1 MASSFNL
8 LINLIGLLL
17 DTLNTP
23 LNNGMSGLELAA
35 NLPSNANDLPTIVVS
50 FAKVEEKTIGI
61 GSIIEVRREL
71 AHDIQIIRADR
82 VAGEMIF
89 HIWVKND
96 DIDAQDK
103 IDEAAGLLGD
113 LLEEHKNELRSHGL
127 LRKGLI
133 FVGPIESSRDAP
145 VWLIQDM
152 HALGRRLVYNF
163 VYEYIA
169 EEEPTEGIIEQVRV
183 DEIWL
188 DGKLLSEKMVIPR
201 E

>member
-8 LINLIGLLL
+8 LINLISLLL

-23 LNNGMSGLELAA
+23 LNNNMLGLELAA
-35 NLPSNANDLPTIVVS
+35 NLPSRANDLPTIVVS
-50 FAKVEEKTIGI
+50 YAKVEEKTIGI

-71 AHDIQIIRADR
+71 THDIEVIRADR

-89 HIWVKND
+89 HIWVRND
-96 DIDAQDK
+96 DTNAQAK
-103 IDEAAGLLGD
+103 IDEAAGLFGD

-145 VWLIQDM
+145 VWLIQDTQ
-152 HALGRRLVYNF
+152 ALGRRLVYNF
-163 VYEYIA
+163 MYEYIV
-169 EEEPTEGIIEQVRV
+169 EEKPAEGIIEQVRI

-188 DGKLLSEKMVIPR
+188 DGKLLSEKMVMPR